1 MKPSAFYGKRYDAG
15 VPEESEDEK
24 LESEDDDYDPEK
36 DLEISDEESEDD
48 GDESEDDQEESEHE
62 VVPST
67 SGKGKRAVRR
77 TIWKNKRPENV
88 KSLEKVFLGQVHTSD
103 GSVKSPIEYF
113 DELFDSNMKE
123 CMPSDTQMK
132 KSGRGTSVIQ
142 VAEMDDVDLRVV
154 KWHDNRGVILL
165 SNFAAL
171 EPQNTVKRYFNLTD
185 APRKAKLPLLM
196 FKLEVAN
203 CLLQKGKSV
212 GTKRGRPSVDV
223 EELYKEKAKKG

>member
-1 MKPSAFYGKRYDAG
+1 MKPSAFHGKRYDAG

-77 TIWKNKRPENV
+77 TIWKSKRPEDV

-103 GSVKSPIEYF
+103 GSVKSP
-113 DELFDSNMKE
+113 S
-123 CMPSDTQMK
+123 
-132 KSGRGTSVIQ
+132 
-142 VAEMDDVDLRVV
+142 
-154 KWHDNRGVILL
+154 
-165 SNFAAL
+165 
-171 EPQNTVKRYFNLTD
+171 
-185 APRKAKLPLLM
+185 
-196 FKLEVAN
+196 
-203 CLLQKGKSV
+203 
-212 GTKRGRPSVDV
+212 
-223 EELYKEKAKKG
+223 